1 MNRELVEKLDGGK
14 ELDPYS
20 PPEES
25 NTSGKSLSSLIRMG
39 VRVLVSTTCFVFAV
53 GYCGSGLGQS
63 TSRTQSIDN
72 LESVLPALPLVI
84 ISAWLCL
91 SPMRHTK
98 SLLLFFFG
106 CMLLIGNSLLLLFV
120 VYLFV
125 QI

>member
-1 MNRELVEKLDGGK
+1 MNRELVEKLDGGR

-25 NTSGKSLSSLIRMG
+25 NTSGTPLSSPIRMG

-53 GYCGSGLGQS
+53 GYCSSGLGRS
-63 TSRTQSIDN
+63 TSRTQPIDN

-84 ISAWLCL
+84 VSVWLCF

-98 SLLLFFFG
+98 SLLMFFIG
-106 CMLLIGNSLLLLFV
+106 CMLLIGNSLLLFFV
-120 VYLFV
+120 GYLFV

>member
-1 MNRELVEKLDGGK
+1 MNREPVEKLTGS
-14 ELDPYS
+14 EEVDPYS
-20 PPEES
+20 FPKES
-25 NTSGKSLSSLIRMG
+25 ISSGTPLSCLVTTG
-39 VRVLVSTTCFVFAV
+39 VRFLISTNCFVFAV
-53 GYCGSGLGQS
+53 GYCGSGLDRS
-63 TSRTQSIDN
+63 TAGTQPIDN
-72 LESVLPALPLVI
+72 LESVVPALPLVI

-98 SLLLFFFG
+98 SLLLFFIG